1 MEEEKDRKLD
11 STEGKA
17 CRQMG
22 SNEALTVAILNS
34 RWVSIFALASTI
46 NVHFGSSNSVAD
58 LITFPRA
65 ALLSSTCQLD
75 SLYQKAQ
82 RS

>member
-1 MEEEKDRKLD
+1 
-11 STEGKA
+11 
-17 CRQMG
+17 MG

-65 ALLSSTCQLD
+65 ALLSLQHANLTVYTKKL
-75 SLYQKAQ
+75 KEAEET
-82 RS
+82 REHKGRT